1 MILIAG
7 VGNIFLGDDA
17 FGSEV
22 ARRSLHLASK
32 NVRVVD
38 FGIRGLDLAYA
49 LTDGYDAVILIDAVS
64 TGGEPGTIYVIEPSA
79 NDGGEVSA
87 VVEGHSMDPANVLA
101 LARSMG
107 TAPEHIRL
115 VGCEPESFGSP
126 DEGRMGLSPRVA
138 AAVDE
143 AIRVIEGLV
152 REHEE
157 TKSRKAAGGA
167 A

>member
-7 VGNIFLGDDA
+7 IGNIFLGDDA

-22 ARRSLHLASK
+22 ARRSLHLASP

-49 LTDGYDAVILIDAVS
+49 LTDRYEAAILIDAVS
-64 TGGEPGTIYVIEPSA
+64 RGEEPGTIYVIEP
-79 NDGGEVSA
+79 DVGESEDVSPA
-87 VVEGHSMDPANVLA
+87 IDAHSMDPLRVLA

-107 TAPEHIRL
+107 TVPKHIRI
-115 VGCEPESFGSP
+115 VGCEPESFGNP
-126 DEGRMGLSPRVA
+126 DQGRMELSTRVA

-143 AIRVIEGLV
+143 AVKLIEKLAV
-152 REHEE
+152 
-157 TKSRKAAGGA
+157 GA
-167 A
+167 VYDRPGRS